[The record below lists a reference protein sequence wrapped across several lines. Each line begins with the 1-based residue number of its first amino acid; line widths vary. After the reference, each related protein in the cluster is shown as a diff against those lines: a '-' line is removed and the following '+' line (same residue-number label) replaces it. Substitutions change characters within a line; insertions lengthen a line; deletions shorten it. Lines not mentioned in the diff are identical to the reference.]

1 MSSDNSNIYNSREAQ
16 NKNEMT
22 NFKNQIAELE
32 NKKVKAKNLT
42 DFLTLTKDE
51 GKFLDKQIKAEK
63 KGGLKMSDL
72 TQIERGL
79 YYIVKGKL
87 EVARGKTKEYNNTLD
102 NKNIKIEGQIQALK
116 IERKANKILEEA
128 YKKLKELVPADKVA
142 TFGMVVD
149 GGGYKLKQIK
159 AVKISCKK
167 EAMKKISL
175 KAEAQAQK
183 HGSKG
188 KTNQK

>member
-1 MSSDNSNIYNSREAQ
+1 M
-16 NKNEMT
+16 NKN
-22 NFKNQIAELE
+22 FKTQIAEL
-32 NKKVKAKNLT
+32 KKKKAVKKDWLDFFKPTKAESDILNLAYE
-42 DFLTLTKDE
+42 LKEKHGSLSE
-51 GKFLDKQIKAEK
+51 GKKHMSKREAIFYKNTMGKIELAKLDC
-63 KGGLKMSDL
+63 D
-72 TQIERGL
+72 
-79 YYIVKGKL
+79 
-87 EVARGKTKEYNNTLD
+87 EYNNSLAD
-102 NKNIKIEGQIQALK
+102 KNIKIEGQIEALK
-116 IERKANKILEEA
+116 IEREAQKILENT
-128 YKKLKELVPADKVA
+128 YKQLKELVPADKIA